1 MIVKDRQYIEQ
12 SQDDSLTSPKAK
24 GERIR
29 RIRHLANLSREDFC
43 SDGEINIT
51 TLISWEIGRFG
62 GLSAKGA
69 SRVIARV
76 AKEGVFCT
84 PEWLLYEIGVW
95 PEVKA
100 DYKKAQAKP
109 EVENQINT
117 SSENSIVIEELM
129 LFRKLNK
136 HAIDFIVEDD
146 VMFPH
151 YRIGDYVAGTK
162 RFGTKIAT
170 LVSWDSIVQTSDGRI
185 MMRNLQ
191 RGPRNNSYNLISTNL
206 HTKVKDAIIY
216 DVELVAAAPI
226 LWHRRKEPIV

>member
-12 SQDDSLTSPKAK
+12 PQDDSLTSPKAK
-24 GERIR
+24 GERLR
-29 RIRHLANLSREDFC
+29 RLRHLANLSREEFC
-43 SDGEINIT
+43 SDGEVNLT
-51 TLISWEIGRFG
+51 THISWEVGRVG

-69 SRVIARV
+69 ARVIARV

-84 PEWLLYEIGVW
+84 PEWLLHDIGVG
-95 PEVKA
+95 PEVNV
-100 DYKKAQAKP
+100 DYKKSQGQS
-109 EVENQINT
+109 EIVEINVP
-117 SSENSIVIEELM
+117 SEDSTVIEELL

-136 HAIDFIVEDD
+136 HAIDFIIEDD
-146 VMFPH
+146 AMFPH
-151 YRIGDYVAGTK
+151 YRMGDYVAGTK

-170 LVSWDSIVQTSDGRI
+170 LISWDSIVQTTDGRI